1 MKGLMIKPNKFAFS
15 FFKGTLSQLIFQRFV
30 RSIVV
35 FSTLTIVGN
44 PLRVIASAHNFP
56 SNQQIETLQI
66 EITPQDIKNIDDLV
80 TVAERN
86 SPQIREAKAAIGLS
100 TFNDVMSI
108 SLSASRDNS
117 SSEEYYISLTI
128 NPIRLLTA
136 TQQSSVVEARW
147 LEEKRQK
154 RVAVVQ
160 YYVEYL
166 QAHQASKVATY
177 QMQKFA
183 NDSRIASVDTQNQ
196 PQKTINHIGNADYVA
211 AAKEMLNTNTR
222 ERVAL
227 EQLAACVGLSPK
239 ATTTIINQ
247 P

>member
-1 MKGLMIKPNKFAFS
+1 M
-15 FFKGTLSQLIFQRFV
+15 
-30 RSIVV
+30 V
-35 FSTLTIVGN
+35 FSTLTIVSI
-44 PLRVIASAHNFP
+44 PLRVIASVDSIL
-56 SNQQIETLQI
+56 SNQQLETLQI
-66 EITPQDIKNIDDLV
+66 EITPQDIKNIDNLV
-80 TVAERN
+80 TVAEGN

-166 QAHQASKVATY
+166 QARQASKVAAY

-183 NDSRIASVDTQNQ
+183 SDSRIASVDTQNQ
-196 PQKTINHIGNADYVA
+196 PQKAINHIGNADYVA

-222 ERVAL
+222 ERVTL
-227 EQLAACVGLSPK
+227 EQLAASVGLSPK